1 MAPDPCHLFHTVD
14 EDTLMMEPL
23 HILYEISTSFET
35 LLQCIHSEG
44 TGIADIPLYNPQ
56 IMPYQFLSFSGE

>member
-1 MAPDPCHLFHTVD
+1 
-14 EDTLMMEPL
+14 MMEPL

-56 IMPYQFLSFSGE
+56 IMPYQFLSFSGEWGLAVLDIQHLGD